1 MSIPGI
7 GGLMSMIGANIG
19 GITTTGY
26 DPSVIGG
33 SGGDDNGGGI
43 STPPTAAISPTQAK
57 KADTGIVSPLDIS
70 LANVDKYRLRG
81 M

>member
-1 MSIPGI
+1 M
-7 GGLMSMIGANIG
+7 G

-43 STPPTAAISPTQAK
+43 ATLPAAPISPTQAK
-57 KADTGIVSPLDIS
+57 KADTGIVSPLDIY
-70 LANVDKYRLRG
+70 LANVDKYRVRG

>member
-7 GGLMSMIGANIG
+7 GSLMSMIGANIG

-33 SGGDDNGGGI
+33 SGGDEGDGGI
-43 STPPTAAISPTQAK
+43 VAISPTQVK
-57 KADTGIVSPLDIS
+57 KTDTGIVSPLDIY
-70 LANVDKYRLRG
+70 LANVDKYRLFG
-81 M
+81 S